1 MALVKVISDNLF
13 SGANLQKLEVGAQVS
28 VSGDVAKRWVAA
40 GLVEI
45 ISDDDQTLE
54 VATPGNDAAEQ
65 EEQEEQEEQQEEQ
78 EEQQEEQEEQQE
90 EPASKSKKAK

>member
-65 EEQEEQEEQQEEQ
+65 AEQAEQAES
-78 EEQQEEQEEQQE
+78 
-90 EPASKSKKAK
+90 ASKSKKAK

>member
-45 ISDDDQTLE
+45 ISDDDQVLE
-54 VATPGNDAAEQ
+54 VATPAMMLKSRQSSRKNL
-65 EEQEEQEEQQEEQ
+65 
-78 EEQQEEQEEQQE
+78 
-90 EPASKSKKAK
+90 PANRRRRNNHG

>member
-45 ISDDDQTLE
+45 ISNDDQTLE

-65 EEQEEQEEQQEEQ
+65 AEQAEQAES
-78 EEQQEEQEEQQE
+78 
-90 EPASKSKKAK
+90 ASKSKKAK

>member
-1 MALVKVISDNLF
+1 MALVKVTGNNLF
-13 SGANLQKLEVGAQVS
+13 SGANLRKLEVGSEVEVDRSTAH
-28 VSGDVAKRWVAA
+28 RWKSA

-65 EEQEEQEEQQEEQ
+65 EEQA
-78 EEQQEEQEEQQE
+78 EQQE

>member
-1 MALVKVISDNLF
+1 MALVKVTGNNLF

-45 ISDDDQTLE
+45 ISDDDQALE

-65 EEQEEQEEQQEEQ
+65 QEES
-78 EEQQEEQEEQQE
+78 
-90 EPASKSKKAK
+90 ASKSKKAK

>member
-45 ISDDDQTLE
+45 ITDDDQVLE

-65 EEQEEQEEQQEEQ
+65 QEES
-78 EEQQEEQEEQQE
+78 
-90 EPASKSKKAK
+90 ASKSKKAK

>member
-45 ISDDDQTLE
+45 ITDDDQVWE

-65 EEQEEQEEQQEEQ
+65 AEQQEES
-78 EEQQEEQEEQQE
+78 
-90 EPASKSKKAK
+90 ASKSKKAK

>member
-1 MALVKVISDNLF
+1 MALVKVVRDNLL

-45 ISDDDQTLE
+45 ISDDDQALE
-54 VATPGNDAAEQ
+54 VATPGNDAADQADQAEQ
-65 EEQEEQEEQQEEQ
+65 AEQQEES
-78 EEQQEEQEEQQE
+78 
-90 EPASKSKKAK
+90 ASKSKKAK

>member
-1 MALVKVISDNLF
+1 MALVKVVRDNLL

-45 ISDDDQTLE
+45 ISDDDQALE

-65 EEQEEQEEQQEEQ
+65 AEQAES
-78 EEQQEEQEEQQE
+78 
-90 EPASKSKKAK
+90 ASKSKKAK

>member
-45 ISDDDQTLE
+45 ISDDDQVLE
-54 VATPGNDAAEQ
+54 VATTGNDA
-65 EEQEEQEEQQEEQ
+65 EEQAEQQEES
-78 EEQQEEQEEQQE
+78 
-90 EPASKSKKAK
+90 ASKSKKAK

>member
-28 VSGDVAKRWVAA
+28 VSGDVAKRWAAA

-45 ISDDDQTLE
+45 ISDDDQALE

-65 EEQEEQEEQQEEQ
+65 AEQQDES
-78 EEQQEEQEEQQE
+78 
-90 EPASKSKKAK
+90 AAKSKKAK

>member
-45 ISDDDQTLE
+45 ISDDDQVLE
-54 VATPGNDAAEQ
+54 VATPGNDA
-65 EEQEEQEEQQEEQ
+65 EEQTEQQEES
-78 EEQQEEQEEQQE
+78 
-90 EPASKSKKAK
+90 ASKSKKAK

>member
-1 MALVKVISDNLF
+1 MALVKVVRDNLL

-45 ISDDDQTLE
+45 ISDDEQTLE
-54 VATPGNDAAEQ
+54 VATPGNDAAEPA
-65 EEQEEQEEQQEEQ
+65 EPAEQAEQAEQQEES
-78 EEQQEEQEEQQE
+78 
-90 EPASKSKKAK
+90 ASKSKKAK

>member
-1 MALVKVISDNLF
+1 MALVKVVRDNLL

-45 ISDDDQTLE
+45 ISDEDQVLE
-54 VATPGNDAAEQ
+54 VATPVDAAAEQ
-65 EEQEEQEEQQEEQ
+65 AES
-78 EEQQEEQEEQQE
+78 
-90 EPASKSKKAK
+90 ASKSKKAK

>member
-1 MALVKVISDNLF
+1 MALVKVVRDNLL

-45 ISDDDQTLE
+45 ISDEDQVLE
-54 VATPGNDAAEQ
+54 VATPVDAAAEQ
-65 EEQEEQEEQQEEQ
+65 AEQAEQQDES
-78 EEQQEEQEEQQE
+78 
-90 EPASKSKKAK
+90 AAKTKKAK

>member
-45 ISDDDQTLE
+45 ISDDDQVLE
-54 VATPGNDAAEQ
+54 VATPGNDS
-65 EEQEEQEEQQEEQ
+65 EEQAEQQEES
-78 EEQQEEQEEQQE
+78 
-90 EPASKSKKAK
+90 ASKSKKAK

>member
-1 MALVKVISDNLF
+1 MALVKVVRDNLL

-28 VSGDVAKRWVAA
+28 VSGDVAKRWLAA

-65 EEQEEQEEQQEEQ
+65 AEQAEQAES
-78 EEQQEEQEEQQE
+78 
-90 EPASKSKKAK
+90 ASKSKKAK